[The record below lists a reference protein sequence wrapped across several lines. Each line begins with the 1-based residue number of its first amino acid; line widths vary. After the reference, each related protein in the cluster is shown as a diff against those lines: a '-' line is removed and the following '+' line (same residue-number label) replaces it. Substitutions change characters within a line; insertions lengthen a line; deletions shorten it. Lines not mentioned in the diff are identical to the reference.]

1 MSYTESFS
9 RTIAVHYSGTVTVN
23 YPASEHGGSTTASY
37 SGTAYEQV
45 DVDIHVDTAPFDAS
59 VANCNN
65 HVNGLTASVGAMNT
79 AQCIAI
85 RKNADKVSKAL
96 IDGFFH
102 TVRTDMGTQKAEL
115 EQVINARL
123 LLLRQQTT
131 SLKAIQ
137 DTMAEDYARTTARY
151 QKIFNDLNR
160 ELSNRIHDD
169 FS

>member
-9 RTIAVHYSGTVTVN
+9 RSIAVHYSGTVTVN

-79 AQCIAI
+79 A
-85 RKNADKVSKAL
+85 NASLSGRMQTK
-96 IDGFFH
+96 FP
-102 TVRTDMGTQKAEL
+102 
-115 EQVINARL
+115 RL
-123 LLLRQQTT
+123 SST
-131 SLKAIQ
+131 
-137 DTMAEDYARTTARY
+137 
-151 QKIFNDLNR
+151 
-160 ELSNRIHDD
+160 D
-169 FS
+169 FSTR